1 MKITIEIPDHAAEML
16 KDLAGALQTIAAT
29 VTVEKAKKE
38 TKQLDAFQKLAD
50 ENKPK
55 VTIQDVRAAMAEL
68 IREGGKTTAQDLL
81 KQYGAKKLTEVD
93 PKHLAD
99 LKERA
104 EEALKELRG

>member
-55 VTIQDVRAAMAEL
+55 VTIQDVRAIMAEL
-68 IREGGKTTAQDLL
+68 LREAGKEAVQELL
-81 KQYGAKKLTEVD
+81 QKRGAKKLTEVN
-93 PKHLAD
+93 PKHYAE
-99 LKERA
+99 LKA
-104 EEALKELRG
+104 EAEKILEGLR

>member
-29 VTVEKAKKE
+29 VTVEKVKKE

-55 VTIQDVRAAMAEL
+55 VTIQDVRAIMAEL
-68 IREGGKTTAQDLL
+68 LRERSEERRVGKADSTRWSPH
-81 KQYGAKKLTEVD
+81 
-93 PKHLAD
+93 PKRHRPQKTQA
-99 LKERA
+99 
-104 EEALKELRG
+104 GQST

>member
-29 VTVEKAKKE
+29 VSVEKAKTE

-55 VTIQDVRAAMAEL
+55 VTIQDVRAIMAEL
-68 IREGGKTTAQDLL
+68 LREAGKEAVQELL
-81 KQYGAKKLTEVD
+81 QKRGAKKLTEVN
-93 PKHLAD
+93 PKHYAE
-99 LKERA
+99 LKA
-104 EEALKELRG
+104 EAEKILEGLR

>member
-29 VTVEKAKKE
+29 VTVEKVKKE

-55 VTIQDVRAAMAEL
+55 VTIQDVRAIMAEL
-68 IREGGKTTAQDLL
+68 LREAGKEAVQELL
-81 KQYGAKKLTEVD
+81 QKRGAKKLTEVN
-93 PKHLAD
+93 PKHYAE
-99 LKERA
+99 LKA
-104 EEALKELRG
+104 EAEKILEGLR

>member
-55 VTIQDVRAAMAEL
+55 VTIQDVRAIMAEL
-68 IREGGKTTAQDLL
+68 LREAGKEAVQELL
-81 KQYGAKKLTEVD
+81 QKRGAKKLTEVN
-93 PKHLAD
+93 PKHYAE
-99 LKERA
+99 LKAEA
-104 EEALKELRG
+104 EEILEGLR